1 MPGSRERLGEILR
14 HRGILDPEGL
24 HKALRAQEIFG
35 GRLGTNLVD
44 LDIASIEDVGHCLHL
59 QHGVQVAMRKD
70 FLIADQYVLSKVPA
84 EVCSRYKVFPLWVE
98 GKVLHLAMLDPHE
111 LNVIDEISF
120 ALGVIVRPYVA
131 PELRLLY
138 YLELHFGLPRE
149 SRFLSFRDD
158 EPEIPTR
165 KHTESKPTI
174 TMPGMGPLTDKETGE
189 FTGQPRRFGGQ
200 QPTREGPA
208 IEDDHRH
215 GLVTLD
221 SVTTSRER
229 DPLNFHIS
237 TEEFEA
243 LVDERPEEAPPE
255 PEENVVVSTP
265 EQAPPSPE
273 EEASD
278 RQLEVSEWMQ
288 PDQSESEI
296 DVSIMPLEDESP
308 SAEDPQPGSP
318 DMDFPDGYPE
328 IHVPDKP
335 FKIEFPDE
343 PVRLDV
349 SNRPV
354 TVSVPS
360 GPVEEISGEYP
371 AVHAGEAEEAPE
383 EVEEAPEEE
392 DAPPPEAPPA
402 ATVAEEDAP
411 LPVTAPATMEEYD
424 APPPLAV
431 EEPSR
436 PTAKGIPVDPRLPG
450 ISQRQKRQSDA
461 GVAVNV
467 SGIAAALDK
476 ATDRD
481 GITQLL
487 VDPFL
492 PETSL
497 SVLFVIRDGA
507 AVALRASDTPA
518 TEEEV
523 SSVTVSLS
531 NPSLLADAYTRKIP
545 VRTQAAEDPLLQ
557 MIAAQLQAPEPGEAI
572 VVPISLGGRVINLL
586 CVQSMQGSP
595 FSVSATALLQLVT
608 EKASMAYMR
617 LIQLK
622 KQQKS

>member
-14 HRGILDPEGL
+14 HRGIIDPEGL

-35 GRLGTNLVD
+35 GRLGTNIVD

-59 QHGVQVAMRKD
+59 QHGVQLAMRKD

-84 EVCSRYKVFPLWVE
+84 EVCSRHKVFPLWVE

-165 KHTESKPTI
+165 ERAQSKPTI
-174 TMPGMGPLTDKETGE
+174 TMPGMGPLTDQETGE
-189 FTGQPRRFGGQ
+189 YSSQQGRSSTRR
-200 QPTREGPA
+200 PTHQGPA

-221 SVTTSRER
+221 SITTSRER

-265 EQAPPSPE
+265 ELAPPSPE

-296 DVSIMPLEDESP
+296 DVSIMPLEDEAP

-335 FKIEFPDE
+335 FKIEFPDQ
-343 PVRLDV
+343 PVRLDIP
-349 SNRPV
+349 SRPV

-371 AVHAGEAEEAPE
+371 AVHVGEAEEAPE
-383 EVEEAPEEE
+383 EVEEAP
-392 DAPPPEAPPA
+392 PA
-402 ATVAEEDAP
+402 ATAAEEDMP
-411 LPVTAPATMEEYD
+411 LPVTAPATMEELD
-424 APPPLAV
+424 APPPPAV

-436 PTAKGIPVDPRLPG
+436 PTAKGVPVNPRLPG
-450 ISQRQKRQSDA
+450 LSQRQKRDSDA

-497 SVLFVIRDGA
+497 SVLFVIREGA
-507 AVALRASDTPA
+507 AVALRASETPA
-518 TEEEV
+518 TEEDV
-523 SSVTVSLS
+523 SAVTVSLS
-531 NPSLLADAYTRKIP
+531 NPSLLADAYTKKIP
-545 VRTQAAEDPLLQ
+545 VRSQAAEDPLLQ
-557 MIAAQLQAPEPGEAI
+557 MIAGQLQAPEPGEAI
-572 VVPISLGGRVINLL
+572 VVPICLGGRVINLL
-586 CVQSMQGSP
+586 CVQSMQGSQ

-608 EKASMAYMR
+608 EKAAVAYMR